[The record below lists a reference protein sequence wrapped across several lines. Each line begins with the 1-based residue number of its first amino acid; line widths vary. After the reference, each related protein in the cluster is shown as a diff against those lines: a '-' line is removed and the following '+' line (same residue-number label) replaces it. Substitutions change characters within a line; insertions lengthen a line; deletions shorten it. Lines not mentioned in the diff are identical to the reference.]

1 MKTPSENP
9 QVCIGH
15 RWPHSTEQ
23 LHACQALRAAH
34 IMMQEELVEPPPPLT
49 RDALEAQLLREEL
62 ANLEKRAYC
71 VNLIS
76 LTTSEFSMQ
85 QGRRLGVSLNDMNVI
100 MYMDPMGIAAEEGTM
115 RVGDRIIAINN
126 TSSDG
131 IAIKDLLKG
140 VDRVVFVLA
149 RKVYTEPPKQREEAP
164 PSVGGVA
171 TAAAAPAASAETA
184 GGPPALID
192 LSDSSPHVTPQ
203 NLADRAT
210 PTPPPPPPP
219 PPPALGGGEPSLVPD
234 AGSMR
239 GDEVMTFKDLQDAAD
254 KAKRRVSNQ
263 INRFMS
269 GKGALRGSPND
280 PGGGGAAA
288 GGGVSGGAPSASGGV
303 SGASMGGE
311 SVGAV
316 LGKKLGGIRLNS
328 MPPKLQHIHAAYVT
342 RRQRLIAL
350 RPREIHNNGIFLV
363 WSS

>member
-171 TAAAAPAASAETA
+171 TGGRRRFGGDRWWAARPDRPVGQLAARHSAQVW
-184 GGPPALID
+184 P
-192 LSDSSPHVTPQ
+192 
-203 NLADRAT
+203 DRRL
-210 PTPPPPPPP
+210 PTPPPPPP

-269 GKGALRGSPND
+269 GKGALRAAPTIR
-280 PGGGGAAA
+280 AAA
-288 GGGVSGGAPSASGGV
+288 AP
-303 SGASMGGE
+303 
-311 SVGAV
+311 
-316 LGKKLGGIRLNS
+316 
-328 MPPKLQHIHAAYVT
+328 
-342 RRQRLIAL
+342 
-350 RPREIHNNGIFLV
+350 PRV
-363 WSS
+363 VA